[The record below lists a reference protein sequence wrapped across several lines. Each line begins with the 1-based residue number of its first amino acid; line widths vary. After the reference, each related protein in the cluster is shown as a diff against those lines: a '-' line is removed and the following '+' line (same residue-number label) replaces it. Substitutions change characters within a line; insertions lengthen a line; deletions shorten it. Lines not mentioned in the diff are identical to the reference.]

1 VGKGL
6 LVALFVHP
14 VRAPKINQPLPS
26 MLFSGLQQSRC
37 QTLPRT
43 SNVPGPSPVLSV
55 SPPMLCGVS
64 GTIVATQSGRVDGQV
79 VERIALKGSD
89 RFAEQTGANNQDEVG
104 HYDEKNRKCCAV
116 PGGQYCSVLEPVI
129 TYPHDWRMRR

>member
-1 VGKGL
+1 VEKSL

-26 MLFSGLQQSRC
+26 MLSWGLQHSRC

-43 SNVPGPSPVLSV
+43 SNVPGPSPVLSL

-64 GTIVATQSGRVDGQV
+64 ATGVATQPEKDDGQV
-79 VERIALKGSD
+79 VERILLEGSD
-89 RFAEQTGANNQDEVG
+89 RFAEQTGADDQDEVG
-104 HYDEKNRKCCAV
+104 HYDEENRKCCAV
-116 PGGQYCSVLEPVI
+116 PGGQYCFVLGPAS

>member
-1 VGKGL
+1 VEKSL

-26 MLFSGLQQSRC
+26 SLSSGLQQLRC

-55 SPPMLCGVS
+55 SPPILCGVS
-64 GTIVATQSGRVDGQV
+64 ATGVATQTGKDNRQV
-79 VERIALKGSD
+79 VERIRLEGSD
-89 RFAEQTGANNQDEVG
+89 RFAEQTGAD
-104 HYDEKNRKCCAV
+104 D
-116 PGGQYCSVLEPVI
+116 
-129 TYPHDWRMRR
+129 